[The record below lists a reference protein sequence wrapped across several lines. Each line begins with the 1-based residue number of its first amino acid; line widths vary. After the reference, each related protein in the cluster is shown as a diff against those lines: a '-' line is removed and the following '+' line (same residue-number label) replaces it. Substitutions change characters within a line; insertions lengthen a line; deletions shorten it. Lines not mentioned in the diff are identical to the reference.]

1 MLRKIPLLLLA
12 ASAGAA
18 PPAALAPFLETHC
31 YECHDA
37 EVRKGGLDLDALPA
51 DLSDAQSLARWTL
64 LWDKVATGEMP
75 PKKRTPPPAPEREAF
90 TGLLAKSLTQWDAAL
105 KGRIL
110 RRLNRVEYEHTL
122 QDLLGVRTEL
132 KSLLPE
138 DGKAHG
144 FDTVGEALDLS
155 PVHLQRYMEAARAAL
170 LDAVKFG
177 PAPEKQQLA
186 AAFDAGRNAGNVG
199 KHWHRLEDGSVV
211 FFTNGG
217 FPSIVPEFTAPVEGL
232 YRLKITGRA
241 YQSEEEVIFS
251 LYAGTF
257 GRDNDSRSLGVLAL
271 PASRT
276 TRTLEVFLRQR
287 EKVRFFPQLNADF
300 PALQKQGP
308 AVYPGAGLALQ
319 PVEVEGPLV
328 EDWPGRGHRLLFGE
342 LETRAAK
349 SGTGRGARAG
359 SVAGDIVS
367 SQPEADARRLLATFL
382 PAAFRRPV
390 SEETLQPY
398 LRLALDELAA
408 GSSFLE
414 AMLTS
419 YIAALCAPDFLY
431 LRENPGR
438 LDDFALA
445 ARLSHLLWS
454 SAPDEEL
461 RAVALAGELAR
472 PAVLRAQTERLL
484 NDPRAERFTTHF
496 TGQWLNLREIDFTVP
511 DKQLYPEYSD
521 TLKIASLRETELFF
535 HEILRGNLSVANF
548 VDSDWTMLNEPLARL
563 YGIPGVKGTEF
574 RKVAL
579 KPEHHRGGVMTH
591 ASVLKVSANGTTTS
605 PVVRGI
611 WVLERI
617 LGLHPS
623 PPPPG
628 VPGVEPDIRGAQT
641 LRQLL
646 DQHRN
651 LESCNGCHRVIDPP
665 GFALENYDVIGGWRE
680 NYRSLGREFPKPAN
694 LPAGVRNVQW
704 RVGPAVDATGET
716 PDGQS
721 FQNLADYKK
730 LILAEPV
737 QFTRALVE
745 KLAVYGSGRGM
756 GFSDRPELDRIADTV
771 LGKGNGFRDLVHEV
785 VQSAIFLNK

>member
-1 MLRKIPLLLLA
+1 M
-12 ASAGAA
+12 
-18 PPAALAPFLETHC
+18 PFLEVHC
-31 YECHDA
+31 YDCHDA
-37 EVRKGGLDLDALPA
+37 DTRKGGLDLETLPA
-51 DLSDAQSLARWTL
+51 DLNDAATLARWTL
-64 LWDKVATGEMP
+64 LHDKVASGEMP
-75 PKKRTPPPAPEREAF
+75 PKKRTPPPASEREAF
-90 TGLLAKSLTQWDAAL
+90 TGLLAQSLTRWDTAL
-105 KGRIL
+105 KGTVI

-144 FDTVGEALDLS
+144 FDKVGEALDLS
-155 PVHLQRYMEAARAAL
+155 PVHLQRYMDAARAAL

-177 PAPEKQQLA
+177 PAPVKQRVT

-199 KHWHRLEDGSVV
+199 KHWHKLGDGSVV
-211 FFTNGG
+211 FFTSGG
-217 FPSIVPEFTAPVEGL
+217 FPSILPEFTAPVEGV
-232 YRLKITGRA
+232 YRIALTGHA
-241 YQSEEEVIFS
+241 YQSEEDVTFS

-257 GRDNDSRSLGVLAL
+257 GRDNDSRVLGVLAM
-271 PASRT
+271 PPEQT

-287 EKVRFFPQLNADF
+287 EKVRLYPQLNADF
-300 PALQKQGP
+300 PALQKNGP
-308 AVYPGAGLALQ
+308 AAYAGAGLALL
-319 PVEVEGPLV
+319 PMEVEGPIV
-328 EDWPGRGHRLLFGE
+328 DDWPGQGHRLLFGG
-342 LETRAAK
+342 LEAREAK
-349 SGTGRGARAG
+349 KVGGKNSRPGAIGGEILSAN
-359 SVAGDIVS
+359 
-367 SQPEADARRLLATFL
+367 PEADARRLLGQFL
-382 PAAFRRPV
+382 PRAFRRTV
-390 SEETLQPY
+390 TDERLEPY
-398 LRLALDELAA
+398 LQLALSELAS

-419 YIAALCAPDFLY
+419 YIAVLCSPDFLF
-431 LRENPGR
+431 LREPAGQ
-438 LDDFALA
+438 LDNFALA
-445 ARLSHLLWS
+445 SRLSYLLWS
-454 SAPDEEL
+454 SAPDE
-461 RAVALAGELAR
+461 ALLAAAAKGELSD

-484 NDPRAERFTTHF
+484 KDPRAARFTTHF

-521 TLKIASLRETELFF
+521 TLKHACLRETELFF
-535 HEILRGNLSVANF
+535 DEVLGGNLSVANF
-548 VDSDWTMLNEPLARL
+548 VDSDWTMLNESLARF
-563 YGIPGVKGTEF
+563 YGIPGVQGDAF
-574 RKVAL
+574 RRVTL
-579 KPEHHRGGVMTH
+579 QPEHHRGGVLTH

-617 LGLHPS
+617 LGQHPS

-680 NYRSLGREFPKPAN
+680 NYRSLGREFPKPAK

-704 RVGPAVDATGET
+704 RIGPAVDATGET
-716 PDGQS
+716 PEGQS

-737 QFTRALVE
+737 RFTRALAE

-756 GFSDRPELDRIADTV
+756 GFSDRPELDRIAGTV
-771 LGKGNGFRDLVHEV
+771 LAKGNGFRDLIHEV
-785 VQSAIFLNK
+785 VQSAIFRNK